1 MASKHQMPITTPPRR
16 LPDELPIGALAAMK
30 GAHAA
35 KLKLC
40 DTLELIADSLP
51 GHIDRRI
58 CEVTARQL
66 EDQIA
71 RYHAFEENIVFPV
84 YKSVSGDAFAGR
96 TIDRLCFEHR
106 EDEDFAFELAEQ
118 LLSTA
123 RGSAGNWETLGFMLR
138 GFFNSVRRHVAFEQ
152 EHVLARLE
160 LRDSETSNIVQSRAG
175 LP

>member
-1 MASKHQMPITTPPRR
+1 MASKHHMPTQTLPRR
-16 LPDELPIGALAAMK
+16 PLDELPIGALAAMK
-30 GAHAA
+30 GAHTA
-35 KLKLC
+35 KLVLC

-51 GHIDRRI
+51 GHVDRRL

-66 EDQIA
+66 QDQIA
-71 RYHAFEENIVFPV
+71 RYHAFEEHIVFPV
-84 YKSVSGDAFAGR
+84 YRAMSGDAFAAR

-118 LLSTA
+118 LLATA
-123 RGSAGNWETLGFMLR
+123 RGASGNWETLGFMLR

-160 LRDSETSNIVQSRAG
+160 LDEIQARDGTSTTAR